1 MPNQVP
7 EQVKTVRSNELLAL
21 DKKKRE
27 KYEEQ
32 IIGTTVEVLMEEH
45 VQIDGKELQ
54 VGHTKEYVK
63 IGIESE
69 NDLENQ
75 IIDVQIENHSQII
88 H

>member
-1 MPNQVP
+1 MPF
-7 EQVKTVRSNELLAL
+7 
-21 DKKKRE
+21 
-27 KYEEQ
+27 
-32 IIGTTVEVLMEEH
+32 LMEEH

>member
-1 MPNQVP
+1 MN
-7 EQVKTVRSNELLAL
+7 
-21 DKKKRE
+21 
-27 KYEEQ
+27 
-32 IIGTTVEVLMEEH
+32 
-45 VQIDGKELQ
+45 
-54 VGHTKEYVK
+54 TKEYVK